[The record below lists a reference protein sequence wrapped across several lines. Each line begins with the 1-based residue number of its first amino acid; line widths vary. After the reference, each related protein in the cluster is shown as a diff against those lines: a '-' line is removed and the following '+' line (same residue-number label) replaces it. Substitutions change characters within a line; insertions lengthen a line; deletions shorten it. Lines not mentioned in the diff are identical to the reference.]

1 MPPSGSPPEA
11 PRTAVHAAILAGYR
25 RSTRP
30 LDRVLDPEQKTI
42 RAPAQCAGFLSPGRQ
57 TDLNSWQ
64 IEARVTAGPT
74 AGRRTTLP
82 SRSGSRWRSESQESL
97 AKVSRESC
105 DPTQP
110 GSNFTVT
117 VIHRRQEGPIGSD
130 CFDELQ
136 LPAELRL
143 VLLEMEQ
150 SCGHSAWS
158 RTVAALTPNRR
169 KPSELFNSLAN
180 DNSPRVLEKACFRE
194 LTL

>member
-97 AKVSRESC
+97 AKVSREPATLPASSRFQS
-105 DPTQP
+105 PPRQP
-110 GSNFTVT
+110 ATV
-117 VIHRRQEGPIGSD
+117 
-130 CFDELQ
+130 Q
-136 LPAELRL
+136 LPNNRSSAPFPGEPNAARRE
-143 VLLEMEQ
+143 VEVHRNNQIQ
-150 SCGHSAWS
+150 SA
-158 RTVAALTPNRR
+158 
-169 KPSELFNSLAN
+169 
-180 DNSPRVLEKACFRE
+180 
-194 LTL
+194 